1 MYVCGKYWLFLKS
14 GQFSVR
20 KTEALNRVKTE
31 QRIKAI
37 KSIGNIVSK
46 NQFDKRVW
54 SEFLII

>member
-20 KTEALNRVKTE
+20 KTEALKRVKTE
-31 QRIKAI
+31 QSIKAI

-46 NQFDKRVW
+46 NQFDKRV
-54 SEFLII
+54 

>member
-1 MYVCGKYWLFLKS
+1 MYVCGKYRLFLKS

-20 KTEALNRVKTE
+20 KTEALKRVKTE